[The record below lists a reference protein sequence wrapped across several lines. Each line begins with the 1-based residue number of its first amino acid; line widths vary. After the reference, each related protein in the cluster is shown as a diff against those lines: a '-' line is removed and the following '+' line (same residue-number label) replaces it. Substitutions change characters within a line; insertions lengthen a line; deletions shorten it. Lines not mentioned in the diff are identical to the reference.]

1 MKNKSQYIIIL
12 LFNLFLSQDL
22 IAPDLNSE
30 ELIEYLNSN
39 YKTNNVLTYGSA
51 RDTMYSKIDNIDGEV
66 FGIYTNYYTI
76 LDPLEDPSIDLYNNG
91 MNCEHLWPQSLGAS
105 NSPMKSDMHHL
116 RPCKENVN
124 TSRGNKPFSDIP
136 DNQTNTWYWLEY
148 QYSGIPQNNI
158 DQFSE
163 SGSSYF
169 EPREDVKGDIARSLF
184 YFYTMYSS
192 VADNDFFEIQKE
204 TLLQWHYQDLPND
217 LENER
222 TWHIASYQDN
232 LPNPFVIDSTLVRRS
247 YFYVEPTIQGDIN
260 NDNNVN
266 IIDVVI
272 LVDFILGYQSLNDNQ
287 MIQANMNNDNTVNI
301 IDVVLLVES
310 ILY

>member
-1 MKNKSQYIIIL
+1 MKKKCQYIIIL
-12 LFNLFLSQDL
+12 FFNLFLSQDL

-51 RDTMYSKIDNIDGEV
+51 RDIMYSEIDNIDGEV
-66 FGIYTNYYTI
+66 FGIYTNYSTI

-91 MNCEHLWPQSLGAS
+91 MNCEHLWPQSLGAG

-124 TSRGNKPFSDIP
+124 TSRGNKPFADIP
-136 DNQTNTWYWLEY
+136 DNQTNTWYWLNY

-158 DQFSE
+158 EQFSE
-163 SGSSYF
+163 SGSNYF
-169 EPREDVKGDIARSLF
+169 EPREDVKGDVARSLM

-192 VADNDFFEIQKE
+192 VADDDFFNIQKE
-204 TLLQWHYQDLPND
+204 TLLQWHYQDLPD
-217 LENER
+217 DSENER
-222 TWHIASYQDN
+222 TWSIASYQDN

-247 YFYVEPTIQGDIN
+247 YFYVEPTIPGDIN